1 MKTCGISFIVR
12 VRNEEKNLEQC
23 IRSLF
28 TLTMPH
34 EINIILNSCTDRSEE
49 IAKKLAE
56 ENKNINIFT
65 YTKKLSRAGYETLAT
80 DIDSEHSFINFSN
93 FCFKT
98 GTYPWSFRWDAD
110 FIASTELINFLNS
123 KEWIYEKAYY
133 LITYKSNNLSS
144 LEIYLS
150 CATICY
156 VKHLFWETICYL
168 DAATRYTLDNS
179 IYINHNSEL
188 SEVKPYWT
196 EEPWYLTEDSD
207 EARVVKNRIEQLT
220 AEFGKEP
227 VGMAR
232 ALNPECDKFCIN
244 ITNIKPSYVNMHK

>member
-1 MKTCGISFIVR
+1 MKTRGISFIVR

-28 TLTMPH
+28 TLTIPH
-34 EINIILNSCTDRSEE
+34 EINIILNSCTDGSEE
-49 IAKKLAE
+49 IAKKLAG
-56 ENKNINIFT
+56 ENKHINIFT

-98 GTYPWSFRWDAD
+98 GTHNWSFRWDAD
-110 FIASTELINFLNS
+110 FIASAELIDFLNS
-123 KEWIYEKAYY
+123 KEWIYERAYY
-133 LITYKSNNLSS
+133 LITYKSKNLSS
-144 LEIYLS
+144 SEIYLS
-150 CATICY
+150 CATISY

-168 DAATRYTLDNS
+168 DGSIRYTLDSS

-188 SEVKPYWT
+188 SEVKSYWN

-207 EARVVKNRIEQLT
+207 EARLVKTRIEQLT
-220 AEFGKEP
+220 SEFGKEP

-232 ALNPECDKFCIN
+232 ALNPECDNFCIN
-244 ITNIKPSYVNMHK
+244 ISNIKPSYVNMYK